1 MKNTIFSLIG
11 MLSSLCWA
19 QVSELRTIQYQDNN
33 RQFYLYV
40 PSTYNHSN
48 ETPVMFNF
56 HGGGGTASA
65 HLNYTSDMR
74 NLAENE
80 NFILVYPQA
89 SPDLSSNV
97 NSWIDKA
104 GSNKNDIFF
113 IQEIFNNLNSIYNI
127 DDSRVYA
134 CGYSEGAIFTYELA
148 CRLSNVITGVATV
161 AGTML
166 TDNYRRELGF
176 SNCSPSHPT
185 PILLML
191 GTNDE
196 NYHGLYNGLQPYYMS
211 VNEMTTYWSNYNST
225 DSNPIATQLPNTNTF
240 DGSTVEKRLWK
251 NGTGGV
257 EVLELKIVGGGH
269 YWPGNSGNMDIDGNE
284 EIWNFLSK
292 FDKNGLINSLSVNEV
307 TETIKIYPNPFDKYL
322 NIENL
327 KNDLLLFDINGRQIK
342 INIKN
347 NKINTSH
354 LNNGIYF
361 LITTDQKKNIYK
373 LIK

>member
-40 PSTYNHSN
+40 PSTYNHNN

-56 HGGGGTASA
+56 HGGSGTASA

-307 TETIKIYPNPFDKYL
+307 METKKIYPNPFDQYL
-322 NIENL
+322 NIENI

-354 LNNGIYF
+354 LNKGIYF

>member
-1 MKNTIFSLIG
+1 MKNTIFTLFGI
-11 MLSSLCWA
+11 LSSLCWA

-40 PSTYNHSN
+40 PSTYNHNN

-56 HGGGGTASA
+56 HGGGGTALA

-89 SPDLSSNV
+89 SPDLSSNI

-307 TETIKIYPNPFDKYL
+307 METIKIYPNPFDQYL

>member
-56 HGGGGTASA
+56 HGGSGTASA

-89 SPDLSSNV
+89 SPDLSSNI

-307 TETIKIYPNPFDKYL
+307 METIKIYPNPFDQYL

-354 LNNGIYF
+354 LNKGIYF

>member
-48 ETPVMFNF
+48 ETPLMFNF

-166 TDNYRRELGF
+166 TDNYRGELGF

-225 DSNPIATQLPNTNTF
+225 DSNPIAIQLPNTNTF

-307 TETIKIYPNPFDKYL
+307 METIKIYPNPFDQYL
-322 NIENL
+322 NIENI

-354 LNNGIYF
+354 LNKGIYF